1 MAKLVYLKDIEHNP
15 NTVVTVG
22 TFDGVHEGHRALME
36 TVVKK
41 AKQRNARS
49 VVVTFDPHPRTIIS
63 SNKSSIRLLTSLK
76 ERAEILET
84 IGIDVLCVIPFTRD
98 FSLLSSEE
106 FVKDEIHKKIGI
118 SEFVI
123 GYDHHF
129 GKDRSGTIETLENLG
144 PKLDFDVYVVSKREM
159 GEVTISSTVIRK
171 SIQEDGDMNQ
181 AEKLLGRPYLLN
193 GVVIHG
199 DERGREIG
207 FPTANLQA
215 EHPDK
220 IIPKNGIYAVMTRVD
235 DVWYKGMMNIGIR
248 PTFSGETKSLE
259 VNIFDFNQFIYGKT
273 VQIRFFDRIRDE
285 KKFNGVEELK
295 EQLIID
301 RIKSLEVLS
310 TYTIY

>member
-1 MAKLVYLKDIEHNP
+1 MAKLVHLKDIIHQS

-36 TVVKK
+36 TVVAK
-41 AKQRNARS
+41 AKKRGARS
-49 VVVTFDPHPRTIIS
+49 VVVTFDPHPRTII
-63 SNKSSIRLLTSLK
+63 NPKGSSIRLLTSLK
-76 ERAEILET
+76 ERAEILED
-84 IGIDVLCVIPFTRD
+84 IGVDELCVIPFTRD

-106 FVKDEIHKKIGI
+106 FVRDVIHSKIGI

-144 PKLDFDVYVVSKREM
+144 PELGFDVYVVSKREM

-171 SIQEDGDMNQ
+171 AIQDDGDMRQ
-181 AEKLLGRPYLLN
+181 AAQLLGRPYMLN
-193 GVVIHG
+193 GLVIHG
-199 DERGREIG
+199 DERGRKIG

-220 IIPKNGIYAVMTRVD
+220 ILPKNGIYAVKVRVD
-235 DVWYKGMMNIGIR
+235 DVWYNGMMNIGVR
-248 PTFSGETKSLE
+248 PTFDGLTKTLE
-259 VNIFDFNQFIYGKT
+259 VNIFDFDQFIYGKT

-285 KKFNGVEELK
+285 KKFNGMEELK
-295 EQLIID
+295 EQLGRD
-301 RIKSLEVLS
+301 REKATQVFDS
-310 TYTIY
+310 

>member
-1 MAKLVYLKDIEHNP
+1 MAKLVYLKDIKHHS

-41 AKQRNARS
+41 AKKRNARS

-63 SNKSSIRLLTSLK
+63 SKKASIRLLTSLK

-84 IGIDVLCVIPFTRD
+84 IGIDELCVIPFTRD

-144 PKLDFDVYVVSKREM
+144 PDLGFDVYVVSKREM
-159 GEVTISSTVIRK
+159 GEVTISSTVIRAA
-171 SIQEDGDMNQ
+171 IQIEGDMNQ
-181 AEKLLGRPYLLN
+181 AAKLLGRPYMLN
-193 GVVIHG
+193 GLVIHG
-199 DERGREIG
+199 DERGRNLG

-220 IIPKNGIYAVMTRVD
+220 VIPKNGIYAVKVRVD
-235 DVWYKGMMNIGIR
+235 DNWYNGMMNIGVR
-248 PTFSGETKSLE
+248 PTFDGETKTLE
-259 VNIFDFNQFIYGKT
+259 VNIFDFNELIYGKT

-285 KKFNGVEELK
+285 KKFSGVEELK
-295 EQLIID
+295 AQLLRD
-301 RIKSLEVLS
+301 KEATMEMLN
-310 TYTIY
+310 